1 MRFEAL
7 LNQTLATNP
16 DFVMYVDPFQIM
28 RVAKEDV
35 KLAEALFR
43 RAQKKM
49 ITTQQQI
56 SMQNQQMTFQ
66 GQMQAAQAAEEAK
79 RQTKELEGQID
90 VKRAQMTAEAQNRT
104 SVLQMATA
112 LYLKQQETGQ
122 PIPAEL
128 QPLIQ
133 AVMENV
139 GLAAVVSTDE
149 QKQQIAAQM
158 QAAQQQ
164 AMMQQQAMQEQ
175 GQMPKGEIP
184 PQEEV
189 LAQGDAM
196 SAENNNG

>member
-1 MRFEAL
+1 
-7 LNQTLATNP
+7 
-16 DFVMYVDPFQIM
+16 
-28 RVAKEDV
+28 
-35 KLAEALFR
+35 
-43 RAQKKM
+43 
-49 ITTQQQI
+49 
-56 SMQNQQMTFQ
+56 
-66 GQMQAAQAAEEAK
+66 
-79 RQTKELEGQID
+79 
-90 VKRAQMTAEAQNRT
+90 MTAEAQNRT

-164 AMMQQQAMQEQ
+164 AMMQQQAAMQEQ
-175 GQMPKGEIP
+175 GQMPEGEM
-184 PQEEV
+184 PQEEMPV
-189 LAQGDAM
+189 QEGEEAPLPEQQ
-196 SAENNNG
+196 EILQQ

>member
-1 MRFEAL
+1 
-7 LNQTLATNP
+7 
-16 DFVMYVDPFQIM
+16 
-28 RVAKEDV
+28 
-35 KLAEALFR
+35 
-43 RAQKKM
+43 
-49 ITTQQQI
+49 
-56 SMQNQQMTFQ
+56 MQNQQMTFQ

-90 VKRAQMTAEAQNRT
+90 IKRAQMTAEAQNRT

-112 LYLKQQETGQ
+112 LYLKMQETGQ

-139 GLAAVVSTDE
+139 GLSAVVSTDE

-164 AMMQQQAMQEQ
+164 AMMEQQAMQEQ
-175 GQMPKGEIP
+175 GQMPEGEMP
-184 PQEEV
+184 PQEEAP
-189 LAQGDAM
+189 LPKEQEIAQQQ
-196 SAENNNG
+196 